1 MEKRADVMEAYLQY
15 RAFTPSFK
23 PTHAPIVEGKEEE
36 ALKTLASSPLI
47 YVTFDENDARNPQ
60 NWSKTYKTF
69 VIGLLAFLTLS
80 LTFASS
86 VSSAAEQGM
95 MEEFGCS
102 QIAATAATS
111 MFLIGMGV
119 GAMPMAPLSEC
130 KCALFIK
137 RSSRTSCIAE
147 WWRTLST
154 LNGCML
160 LFKIDATEG
169 CFSWRQDY
177 TGGKCTSYMLHI
189 TLSFSLRP

>member
-1 MEKRADVMEAYLQY
+1 
-15 RAFTPSFK
+15 
-23 PTHAPIVEGKEEE
+23 
-36 ALKTLASSPLI
+36 
-47 YVTFDENDARNPQ
+47 
-60 NWSKTYKTF
+60 
-69 VIGLLAFLTLS
+69 
-80 LTFASS
+80 
-86 VSSAAEQGM
+86 

-169 CFSWRQDY
+169 CFSWRHE
-177 TGGKCTSYMLHI
+177 GLHRREVYLI
-189 TLSFSLRP
+189 YVAYYSFVLSTAIVW